1 MYVQTKKELLDY
13 IEQCTMDFQTEALH
27 RYSANYISREKNIS
41 RNLVSQYLNELVKE
55 GILIKINSRPV
66 YFMHRKSLER
76 LYDVKVTKSLF
87 YSIDELMEMLL
98 RSDYCQKDFG
108 KAIGNQLSL
117 SYSVEQ
123 CKAAVRYPPFGLPIL
138 IVGSTGTGKSYFARL
153 TYEYAV
159 NNKLIDAASNFYVIN
174 CSEFKN
180 DSDKLGRL
188 VFGENQDGEE
198 RKGMLEMADGSILFF
213 DEVHNLDPDFQERLF
228 IYMDN
233 GRFQRIGEKD
243 RWRASSARLIFA
255 TTKKP
260 EEALLKTLLRR
271 IPFVTQML
279 DLEERSLNEKEELI
293 IFFLKKEAKRIGRE
307 VYFSRQV
314 LNILLNYVY
323 KENVGELENVI
334 RMSCAAAYLN
344 STDDVKLQIMSYH
357 LPATLLSDIKAS
369 VEVEDGKEPLIY
381 LADFQR
387 DVSMDRM
394 TSLFDDLLNTFLKYA
409 ENEISF
415 EKFLEAGMEHIYAYY
430 DYIVFERCYSDV
442 KVKAI
447 IKVLSSVFEEIT
459 DKYAVVIPANCGF
472 VLSRSIY
479 TITQFYASLEL
490 WEKRRLEDLNHC
502 LEWLHSKLP
511 QETAV
516 AAEVSSAIKGNLDL
530 QLNQISEIFLILNI
544 KAYNRKL
551 ELNDTLGIIISHG
564 YSTAGSIADTCNQLL
579 HFNIFNAIDMP
590 LDTKVS
596 EIALKLKKYILG
608 HAGYRNILL
617 LVDMGSLE
625 EIGKELEDIPN
636 IKIGIINH
644 ISTQLVLEVGS
655 RILQRQ
661 PMDKYLEEV
670 CKEVYSSCKI
680 ISTERKIPTILF
692 TSELGNEAAERIM
705 KLFQH
710 GFSEKRHINLVLYD
724 YYELLK
730 NQEIAQVFSK
740 YHIVCVVGTLDPGF
754 KDVPF
759 ISLDDLV
766 TNKGT
771 AYLEKIFVPY
781 LTKKE
786 IDFLEE
792 KIVENFSLQNVV
804 ESLTILNADTLLSF
818 VVNAV
823 KRLQALLECDLN
835 NKTIIGL
842 YVHICCLVER
852 LVTKAV
858 IEARPGEKEFIRKEK
873 QFVSYVN
880 SAFREIQQHYKIQ
893 LPDGEIVFLYE
904 YISHNEE

>member
-213 DEVHNLDPDFQERLF
+213 DEVHNLAPDFQERLF

-271 IPFVTQML
+271 IPFVTQMP

-394 TSLFDDLLNTFLKYA
+394 TSLFDA
-409 ENEISF
+409 
-415 EKFLEAGMEHIYAYY
+415 
-430 DYIVFERCYSDV
+430 
-442 KVKAI
+442 
-447 IKVLSSVFEEIT
+447 
-459 DKYAVVIPANCGF
+459 
-472 VLSRSIY
+472 
-479 TITQFYASLEL
+479 
-490 WEKRRLEDLNHC
+490 
-502 LEWLHSKLP
+502 
-511 QETAV
+511 
-516 AAEVSSAIKGNLDL
+516 
-530 QLNQISEIFLILNI
+530 
-544 KAYNRKL
+544 
-551 ELNDTLGIIISHG
+551 
-564 YSTAGSIADTCNQLL
+564 
-579 HFNIFNAIDMP
+579 
-590 LDTKVS
+590 
-596 EIALKLKKYILG
+596 
-608 HAGYRNILL
+608 
-617 LVDMGSLE
+617 
-625 EIGKELEDIPN
+625 
-636 IKIGIINH
+636 
-644 ISTQLVLEVGS
+644 
-655 RILQRQ
+655 
-661 PMDKYLEEV
+661 
-670 CKEVYSSCKI
+670 
-680 ISTERKIPTILF
+680 
-692 TSELGNEAAERIM
+692 
-705 KLFQH
+705 
-710 GFSEKRHINLVLYD
+710 
-724 YYELLK
+724 
-730 NQEIAQVFSK
+730 
-740 YHIVCVVGTLDPGF
+740 
-754 KDVPF
+754 
-759 ISLDDLV
+759 
-766 TNKGT
+766 
-771 AYLEKIFVPY
+771 
-781 LTKKE
+781 
-786 IDFLEE
+786 
-792 KIVENFSLQNVV
+792 
-804 ESLTILNADTLLSF
+804 
-818 VVNAV
+818 
-823 KRLQALLECDLN
+823 
-835 NKTIIGL
+835 
-842 YVHICCLVER
+842 
-852 LVTKAV
+852 
-858 IEARPGEKEFIRKEK
+858 
-873 QFVSYVN
+873 
-880 SAFREIQQHYKIQ
+880 
-893 LPDGEIVFLYE
+893 
-904 YISHNEE
+904 